1 MKIDKRTRDAFSL
14 QLALNQ
20 RVKEQVELRQS
31 LFDKN
36 WHFVSRLKGEESF
49 ALKVEAGI
57 CDENL
62 IIDDFFACTV
72 VVRNSTEIAAATK
85 IIEENF
91 DVERRRPV
99 SPDKTKSRP
108 TEFQFDDLRMYAR
121 LKPGYAGASE
131 IHSVVFEIQVKTFLQ
146 HAWAIA
152 THDLTY
158 KTDEVNWARFRV
170 ASQIRAMLEH
180 AELSIERFDSLAS
193 SNIIAK
199 EYQEYVDVHRIISGL
214 RERFDPVSLPKDLQR
229 LALAINAAL
238 ITLSVTTDEC
248 MGCLDTDTAAGRGV
262 HELNLSPYSI
272 VLQSVLTHGQ
282 LDTALLAARA
292 ARKQRYRPIML
303 SKAVDV
309 PNSVVPLFEK
319 VIRLY

>member
-1 MKIDKRTRDAFSL
+1 MGI
-14 QLALNQ
+14 NQ
-20 RVKEQVELRQS
+20 RVKEQVELRQN
-31 LFDKN
+31 LFDEN
-36 WHFVSRLKGEESF
+36 WHFVSRLKAEESF

-62 IIDDFFACTV
+62 VIDDFFACTV

-85 IIEENF
+85 IIEDNF
-91 DVERRRPV
+91 VVVKRRPH
-99 SPDKTKSRP
+99 SPNQTKSRP
-108 TEFQFDDLRMYAR
+108 TEFQFDDLRMYVR
-121 LKPGYAGASE
+121 LRPGYAGASD
-131 IHSVVFEIQVKTFLQ
+131 IHGVVFEIQVKSFLQ

-199 EYQEYVDVHRIISGL
+199 EYQVYVEAHRIISAL
-214 RERFDPVSLPKDLQR
+214 RKRFNPAALPKDLQR
-229 LALAINAAL
+229 LALAINEAL
-238 ITLSVTTDEC
+238 MALGVTADEC
-248 MGCLDTDTAAGRGV
+248 MECLDKDTAAGRGV
-262 HELNLSPYSI
+262 KELNLSPYSI
-272 VLQSVLTHGQ
+272 VLQSVLAHKE
-282 LDTALLAARA
+282 LD
-292 ARKQRYRPIML
+292 ARKITTKASKRPKYKPIML
-303 SKAVDV
+303 SRAVSIPDAV
-309 PNSVVPLFEK
+309 APLFGK

>member
-1 MKIDKRTRDAFSL
+1 LKIDKRTRDAFGD
-14 QLALNQ
+14 QLAINR
-20 RVKEQVELRQS
+20 RVREQVALRQN
-31 LFDKN
+31 LFDEN
-36 WHFVSRLKGEESF
+36 WHFISRLKGEESF

-62 IIDDFFACTV
+62 VIDDFFACTV

-85 IIEENF
+85 IIEDNF
-91 DVERRRPV
+91 DVVKRRPN
-99 SPDKTKSRP
+99 SPVKTKSRP
-108 TEFQFDDLRMYAR
+108 TEFQFDDLRMYVR

-131 IHSVVFEIQVKTFLQ
+131 IHSVVFEVQVKTFLQ

-199 EYQEYVDVHRIISGL
+199 EYQEYVDADRIISAL
-214 RERFDPVSLPKDLQR
+214 RERFDPAALPKDLQR
-229 LALAINAAL
+229 LALAINVAL
-238 ITLSVTTDEC
+238 MALGVTAEEC
-248 MGCLDTDTAAGRGV
+248 MECLDKDTAAGRGV
-262 HELNLSPYSI
+262 KELNLSPYSI
-272 VLQSVLTHGQ
+272 VLQSVLAHREF
-282 LDTALLAARA
+282 DTGKLTAKAD
-292 ARKQRYRPIML
+292 RKQKYRPIML
-303 SKAVDV
+303 SKAVTV
-309 PNSVVPLFEK
+309 PDAVAPLFEK

>member
-1 MKIDKRTRDAFSL
+1 LKIDKRTRDAYGD

-20 RVKEQVELRQS
+20 RVKEQVELRQP

-36 WHFVSRLKGEESF
+36 WHFVSRLKQDESF

-62 IIDDFFACTV
+62 VIDDFFACTI

-85 IIEENF
+85 IVEDNF
-91 DVERRRPV
+91 DVVRRRPF

-108 TEFQFDDLRMYAR
+108 TEFQFDDLRMYVR
-121 LKPGYAGASE
+121 LKPGYAGESE
-131 IHSVVFEIQVKTFLQ
+131 IHGVVFEVQVKTFLQ

-180 AELSIERFDSLAS
+180 AELSIERFESLAS

-199 EYQEYVDVHRIISGL
+199 EYQEYVDLHYIISAL
-214 RERFDPVSLPKDLQR
+214 RERFDPAALPKDLQR
-229 LALAINAAL
+229 LSLAINVAL
-238 ITLSVTTDEC
+238 AGLGITSVEC
-248 MGCLDTDTAAGRGV
+248 MECLDKDTAAGRGV
-262 HELNLSPYSI
+262 KELNLSPYSI
-272 VLQSVLTHGQ
+272 VLQSVLAHRQ
-282 LDTALLAARA
+282 FDTGKLIAKAIK
-292 ARKQRYRPIML
+292 KQKHRPIML
-303 SKAVDV
+303 SKAVTV
-309 PNSVVPLFEK
+309 PDALAPLFEK

>member
-1 MKIDKRTRDAFSL
+1 MKIDKRTRDAFND
-14 QLALNQ
+14 QLAINR
-20 RVKEQVELRQS
+20 RVKEQVDLRQN

-36 WHFVSRLKGEESF
+36 WHFVSRLKEEESF

-62 IIDDFFACTV
+62 VIDDFFACTV

-85 IIEENF
+85 IIEDNF
-91 DVERRRPV
+91 AVVKRRPI

-108 TEFQFDDLRMYAR
+108 TEFQFDDLRMYVR

-131 IHSVVFEIQVKTFLQ
+131 IHGVVFEVQVKTFLQ

-199 EYQEYVDVHRIISGL
+199 EYQEYVDAHRIISAL
-214 RERFDPVSLPKDLQR
+214 RERFDPVALPRDLQR
-229 LALAINAAL
+229 LALAINVAL
-238 ITLSVTTDEC
+238 MALGVTADEC
-248 MGCLDTDTAAGRGV
+248 MECLDKDTAAGRGV
-262 HELNLSPYSI
+262 KELNLSPYSI
-272 VLQSVLTHGQ
+272 VLQSVLAHKQ
-282 LDTALLAARA
+282 LDTGKLAAKA
-292 ARKQRYRPIML
+292 SKKQKYRPIML
-303 SKAVDV
+303 SKAVTV
-309 PNSVVPLFEK
+309 PDAVAPLFEK